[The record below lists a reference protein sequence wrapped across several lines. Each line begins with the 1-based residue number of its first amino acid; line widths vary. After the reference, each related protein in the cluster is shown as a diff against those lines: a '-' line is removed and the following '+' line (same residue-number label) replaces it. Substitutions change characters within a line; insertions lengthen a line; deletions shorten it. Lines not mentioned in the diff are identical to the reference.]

1 MSTPVR
7 LVLLSDTHGLHDEI
21 DVPAGDVLVHAGDFT
36 IAGTFEE
43 VRRFDRFLARQP
55 HRSKV
60 VIAGNHDRSFEKEGP
75 QARALITS
83 ALYLE
88 DEAATVAGIRFYGSP
103 WQPWFLSWAFN
114 LPRGEALREK
124 WAKIPDDTDV
134 LITHGPPQGIL
145 DRTYSGEAVGCAD
158 LLERIE
164 AVRPALHVFGHI
176 HEGAGILEAGPTTF
190 VNASTCTL
198 AYEPKNPAIVVDFD
212 VQRRVVLR
220 AAPAI

>member
-1 MSTPVR
+1 MNTIVR

-21 DVPAGDVLVHAGDFT
+21 DVPEGDVLVHAGDFT
-36 IAGTFEE
+36 IAGTFDE

-60 VIAGNHDRSFEKEGP
+60 IIAGNHDRSFEKEP
-75 QARALITS
+75 RQARALIKS

-114 LPRGEALREK
+114 LPRGEALRAK

-134 LITHGPPQGIL
+134 LITHGPPLGIL
-145 DRTYSGEAVGCAD
+145 DRTLSGEAVGCAD
-158 LLERIE
+158 LFDRIE

-176 HEGAGILEAGPTTF
+176 HEGAGIREAGLTTF
-190 VNASTCTL
+190 ANASTCN
-198 AYEPKNPAIVVDFD
+198 AGYEPKNAPIIVDFD
-212 VQRRVVLR
+212 VQRREVVR
-220 AAPAI
+220 AAASF

>member
-1 MSTPVR
+1 MNTIAR

-21 DVPAGDVLVHAGDFT
+21 DVPEGDVLVHAGDFT
-36 IAGTFEE
+36 IAGTFDE
-43 VRRFDRFLARQP
+43 VRRFDRFLAKQP

-60 VIAGNHDRSFEKEGP
+60 IIAGNHDRSFEKEP
-75 QARALITS
+75 RQARALITS

-114 LPRGEALREK
+114 LPRGEALRAK

-134 LITHGPPQGIL
+134 LVTHGPPLGIL
-145 DRTYSGEAVGCAD
+145 DRVLRGEAVGCAD
-158 LLERIE
+158 LLDRIE

-176 HEGAGILEAGPTTF
+176 HEGAGIHAAGLTTF
-190 VNASTCTL
+190 VNASTCT
-198 AYEPKNPAIVVDFD
+198 AGYEPKNAPIIVDFD
-212 VQRRVVLR
+212 VQRRKVVR
-220 AAPAI
+220 AAAAF